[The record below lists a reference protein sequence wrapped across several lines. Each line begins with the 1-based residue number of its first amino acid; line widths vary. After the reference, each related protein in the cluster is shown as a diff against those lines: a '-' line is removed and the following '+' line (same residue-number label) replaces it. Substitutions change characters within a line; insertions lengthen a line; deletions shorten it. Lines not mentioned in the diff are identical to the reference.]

1 LENSTLNSFCLS
13 QVAVTT
19 KERNDRRD
27 RNHQHHFLLVGQTR
41 QCLASAI
48 QRFARACY
56 LCGFGSGCG
65 HAPDT
70 LKACVAAGEKQKMMT
85 ITLLL

>member
-1 LENSTLNSFCLS
+1 LPEPGAGDDEQGEN
-13 QVAVTT
+13 
-19 KERNDRRD
+19 RGDRD
-27 RNHQHHFLLVGQTR
+27 HQHHFLLVGQTR
-41 QCLASAI
+41 QGLASAI
-48 QRFARACY
+48 QRFARACC

-70 LKACVAAGEKQKMMT
+70 VKACVAAGEKQKMMT